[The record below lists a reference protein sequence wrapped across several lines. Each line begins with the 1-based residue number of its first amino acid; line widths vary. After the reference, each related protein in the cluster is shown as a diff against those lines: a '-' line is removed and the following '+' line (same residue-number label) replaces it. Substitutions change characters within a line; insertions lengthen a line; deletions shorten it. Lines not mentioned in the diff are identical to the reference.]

1 VTLAVLTA
9 AKTTALLTRAAVK
22 ARLGIGDAVTTH
34 DETLD
39 ALIAAVSAAA
49 VRVVVGAGPATGARA
64 LVAQRY
70 RSAQPGPDRDILLL
84 PRRPLDPATV
94 AVELDG
100 TALVLD
106 TDYSIASAA
115 QGSLYRSAW
124 WPSKYRAP
132 GMDGDANVVATF
144 WAGYV
149 PPAASYEWSA
159 TTARAVGDWLRP
171 TNLATTALRF
181 RVSAAAGS
189 KLTGAT
195 EPDWTTYDAGDEIT
209 DGDLT
214 LVAHELPEAPAD
226 LLQGAYFALQTW
238 FRSGPILEGLAAE
251 RRGAHSLE
259 YHNQADALANALPM
273 PTLALWEP
281 LSW

>member
-1 VTLAVLTA
+1 VSLAVLTA
-9 AKTTALLTRAAVK
+9 AKSTALLSRAAVK
-22 ARLGIGDAVTTH
+22 TRLGIGTGVSTH

-49 VRVVVGAGPATGARA
+49 VRVVIGAGPATPARA

-70 RSAQPGPDRDILLL
+70 RAAQPGSDRDTLLL
-84 PRRPLDPATV
+84 PRRPIDPASV

-106 TDYSIASAA
+106 TDFSIASAA
-115 QGSLYRSAW
+115 QGTLYRSAW

-132 GMDGDANVVATF
+132 GMDGADNVVATF
-144 WAGYV
+144 WAGYL
-149 PPAASYEWSA
+149 PPTVTYDWSA

-181 RVSAAAGS
+181 RVSAVSGS
-189 KLTGAT
+189 SQTGAS
-195 EPDWTTYDAGDEIT
+195 EPDWTTLDAGDEVT

-214 LVAHELPEAPAD
+214 LVAHDLPDAPAD
-226 LLQGAYFALQTW
+226 LLQGAHFAVETW
-238 FRSGPILEGLAAE
+238 FRAAPILAGIARDRMGPHEIEYHRQAEQFASALPRPTLSLWEGLAA
-251 RRGAHSLE
+251 
-259 YHNQADALANALPM
+259 
-273 PTLALWEP
+273 
-281 LSW
+281 